1 MLQYVAILS
10 PSFASCQ
17 PAPNVT
23 VRKFKHAHFSRSQ
36 SVPVL
41 KTEATA
47 AMCLKDMDLIHLT
60 HINWDCEGAK
70 LSRGTAWNWAVVLPS
85 NPLSAIKR
93 AEAVLLSLL
102 RTWHSWTLRSFCFV
116 RRSEK
121 PVCVSKQTNKQT
133 LAFIPSAFSI
143 KLTFKFKL
151 LWSARQA
158 SASTIDKLKLL
169 RCKLLLLRSYELSA
183 LLLRK
188 FLESTPLDFST
199 ANSLTQ
205 TQRGCQAKFRRF
217 CSCPLTSIDDLG
229 RGWGGLLVSSAKHCL

>member
-102 RTWHSWTLRSFCFV
+102 RTWHFWTLRSFCFV
-116 RRSEK
+116 RRFDK
-121 PVCVSKQTNKQT
+121 PVCVSKQTNKHW
-133 LAFIPSAFSI
+133 PSFWPLSLSFCGARGRRQLPR
-143 KLTFKFKL
+143 LTSSTRS
-151 LWSARQA
+151 SAELPQSFCDA
-158 SASTIDKLKLL
+158 SCCFCGVIS
-169 RCKLLLLRSYELSA
+169 SA
-183 LLLRK
+183 LLGGSWGV
-188 FLESTPLDFST
+188 F
-199 ANSLTQ
+199 TQ
-205 TQRGCQAKFRRF
+205 NINLPWCGHF
-217 CSCPLTSIDDLG
+217 
-229 RGWGGLLVSSAKHCL
+229 